1 MKTMKL
7 VEETHRN
14 KNRMFLLCFLS
25 TDVYRLDML
34 VHMIPKSF
42 AKSIKRNCVS
52 GFSQEVPFVKRREC
66 NFRVRGA
73 KRANTLITYFVSSM
87 PQVKCDIYSA
97 SYAS

>member
-1 MKTMKL
+1 MKT

-14 KNRMFLLCFLS
+14 KNRMFLVCFS
-25 TDVYRLDML
+25 SADVYRLGMI
-34 VHMIPKSF
+34 VHTLPKSF
-42 AKSIKRNCVS
+42 ARAIKRNES
-52 GFSQEVPFVKRREC
+52 VPFAKGREC

-87 PQVKCDIYSA
+87 PQVKVDIYSA